1 MYAPPMALASCQT
14 WSLSHLHELR
24 RQLAKVSDVYRIKG
38 AFRVFHGAV
47 AKPVQCNPQSNL
59 SKMKIHTVHK
69 GESLATIAKQ
79 HGTTINAIAKENN
92 LSNINN
98 LKIGQKLLIP
108 CGQ

>member
-1 MYAPPMALASCQT
+1 
-14 WSLSHLHELR
+14 
-24 RQLAKVSDVYRIKG
+24 
-38 AFRVFHGAV
+38 
-47 AKPVQCNPQSNL
+47 
-59 SKMKIHTVHK
+59 MKIHTVHK

-79 HGTTINAIAKENN
+79 HGTTINAIAKGNN